1 MLLNVIY
8 INKEHCLVLLVSH
21 QSVCLVLHWW
31 QQFWF
36 TLRILQLPICPHPS
50 QPLSLFLP
58 PPPPP
63 PPPMFF
69 FLLISQCEKCLVL
82 MLELIA
88 WRCKFTSHGDKTL
101 SRDWLTDCAIKWKP
115 LELLNYNMRQ
125 PIVLKLR
132 HFFSLQGYME
142 TCTSNIYG
150 RGKLASRLSG
160 VLRRQ
165 CSLCSRR
172 LEVVGARKNGH
183 VRERHAM

>member
-50 QPLSLFLP
+50 QPLSPFH
-58 PPPPP
+58 PP

>member
-1 MLLNVIY
+1 M
-8 INKEHCLVLLVSH
+8 LLVSH
-21 QSVCLVLHWW
+21 HSVCLVLHWW
-31 QQFWF
+31 QPLHLIYPSDLAV
-36 TLRILQLPICPHPS
+36 THLPSSFPNFISTRTPP
-50 QPLSLFLP
+50 PPPTPF

-88 WRCKFTSHGDKTL
+88 WRCRFTSHGDKTL

-172 LEVVGARKNGH
+172 LEVVGAKKNGH

>member
-1 MLLNVIY
+1 M
-8 INKEHCLVLLVSH
+8 LLVSH
-21 QSVCLVLHWW
+21 HSVCLVLHWW
-31 QQFWF
+31 QPLHLIYPSDLAV
-36 TLRILQLPICPHPS
+36 THLPSSFPTFIS
-50 QPLSLFLP
+50 
-58 PPPPP
+58 

-88 WRCKFTSHGDKTL
+88 WRCRFTSHGDKTL

-172 LEVVGARKNGH
+172 LEVVGAKKNGH

>member
-31 QQFWF
+31 QPLHLIYPSDLAV
-36 TLRILQLPICPHPS
+36 TRLPSSFPTFIP
-50 QPLSLFLP
+50 LP
-58 PPPPP
+58 PPPL
-63 PPPMFF
+63 PPMFF

-88 WRCKFTSHGDKTL
+88 WRCRFTSHGDKTL

>member
-31 QQFWF
+31 QPLHF
-36 TLRILQLPICPHPS
+36 ILIYPSDLAVTHLPSSFPTFIS
-50 QPLSLFLP
+50 
-58 PPPPP
+58 PP

-88 WRCKFTSHGDKTL
+88 WRCRFTSHGDKTL

-172 LEVVGARKNGH
+172 LEVVGAKKNGH